1 MIVKELLGEIMTK
14 KGFLTEEQLE
24 MALERP
30 RQIFEEKALPERLDR
45 ASLVSQAR
53 IAADVEKTPLLG
65 QILVDMEFV
74 TKEQVEGSL
83 QEQEKAADLFKTVN
97 SEKLGGAIE
106 VGSIVNSTLN
116 LAEVLA
122 LTMRYANRV
131 TNSVASTLMLL
142 DDSTGELVFSVPT
155 GPKAEVLTDIRIP
168 SGKGVAGWVARYEE
182 PALVTNAEEDARFYA
197 EVDRMTGFETKSI
210 VCVPLKAK
218 KKLIGVLQ
226 VVNRVDGDVFTSEDA
241 VLLRIFANQA
251 AMAIENARLYAELR
265 DRLAQEI
272 DMQKKL
278 ADSEKF
284 RALGQMASG
293 MAHDFNNVLMGIEGN
308 ISLML
313 LETGPEDRSH
323 EKLRD
328 IEAYVKSGAEVT
340 RQLLQFSSGGRQQ
353 LKPVDMNAIVDKGI
367 RLFGRTKKEI
377 RIETNYR
384 KDLWTTEVNQEQIE
398 QVLLNLFVNAW
409 QAMPGGGNIH
419 IETENVRVGRKMS
432 KQSGMK
438 AGKYIKVSITDSG
451 EGMDKAT
458 RERIFEPFFTTKQM
472 GRGTGL
478 GLATAYGTI
487 RDHGGLIDVRSRP
500 GQGTTIDLY
509 LPASEKSAAKETEPP
524 EHVCKGTETI
534 LLVDDEGMIIK
545 VCKQM
550 LGALGYRVLMARGGQ
565 AALDILAKQKDRI
578 DLIILNLMMPGMG
591 GGETYDRIREIDPGA
606 RVLLSTGYSVEG
618 EAAMILA
625 RGCDGFVQ
633 KPFNIDHLSKS
644 VRGVLDKKG
653 QMEKKCQF
661 MP

>member
-14 KGFLTEEQLE
+14 KGFLTEKQLE
-24 MALERP
+24 MALQRQ

-83 QEQEKAADLFKTVN
+83 QEQEKAADLFKTVD

-182 PALVTNAEEDARFYA
+182 PALVTNAGGDARFYA

-226 VVNRVDGDVFTSEDA
+226 VVNKVDGDAFTSEDA
-241 VLLRIFANQA
+241 ILLRIFANQA

-265 DRLAQEI
+265 DKLAQEI

-308 ISLML
+308 VSLML
-313 LETGPEDRSH
+313 SETDPENGSH
-323 EKLRD
+323 EKLQD

-340 RQLLQFSSGGRQQ
+340 GQLLLFSSGGRQQ

-367 RLFGRTKKEI
+367 RLFGRTRKEI
-377 RIETNYR
+377 RIVTNYR

-419 IETENVRVGRKMS
+419 LETENVRVGRKMS
-432 KQSGMK
+432 KQSGMN
-438 AGKYIKVSITDSG
+438 AGNYVMVSITDNG
-451 EGMDKAT
+451 EGMDEAT

-487 RDHGGLIDVRSRP
+487 RDHGGIIDVRSRQ
-500 GQGTTIDLY
+500 GQ
-509 LPASEKSAAKETEPP
+509 
-524 EHVCKGTETI
+524 
-534 LLVDDEGMIIK
+534 
-545 VCKQM
+545 
-550 LGALGYRVLMARGGQ
+550 
-565 AALDILAKQKDRI
+565 
-578 DLIILNLMMPGMG
+578 
-591 GGETYDRIREIDPGA
+591 GA
-606 RVLLSTGYSVEG
+606 RVE
-618 EAAMILA
+618 
-625 RGCDGFVQ
+625 DG
-633 KPFNIDHLSKS
+633 
-644 VRGVLDKKG
+644 
-653 QMEKKCQF
+653 
-661 MP
+661 

>member
-24 MALERP
+24 MALERQ

-272 DMQKKL
+272 DMQKKR

>member
-24 MALERP
+24 MALERQ

-45 ASLVSQAR
+45 ANLVSQAR

-74 TKEQVEGSL
+74 TREQVEGSL

-131 TNSVASTLMLL
+131 TNSMASTLMLL

-182 PALVTNAEEDARFYA
+182 PALVTNAGEDARFYA

-226 VVNRVDGDVFTSEDA
+226 VVNKVDGDAFTSEDA

-308 ISLML
+308 VSLLL
-313 LETGPEDRSH
+313 LETGPEDGSH
-323 EKLRD
+323 EKFRD
-328 IEAYVKSGAEVT
+328 IEEYVKSGAEVT
-340 RQLLQFSSGGRQQ
+340 RQLLQFSRAGRQQ
-353 LKPVDMNAIVDKGI
+353 MEPVDMNAIVDKGI

-377 RIETNYR
+377 RIVTNYR
-384 KDLWTTEVNQEQIE
+384 KDLWTAEVNQEQIE

-419 IETENVRVGRKMS
+419 IETENVRVGRKTS
-432 KQSGMK
+432 KQSGMT
-438 AGKYIKVSITDSG
+438 AGRYIKVSITDSG
-451 EGMDKAT
+451 EGMDEAT

-487 RDHGGLIDVRSRP
+487 RDHGGIIDVRSRP

-509 LPASEKSAAKETEPP
+509 LPASEKSAAKETTPP
-524 EHVCKGTETI
+524 EQVCKGTETV

-550 LGALGYRVLMARGGQ
+550 LGALGYRVLMARSGQ
-565 AALDILAKQKDRI
+565 AALDILAKQKDSI

-633 KPFNIDHLSKS
+633 KPFNIDRLSKS
-644 VRGVLDKKG
+644 VRGVLDLDKEG
-653 QMEKKCQF
+653 V
-661 MP
+661 